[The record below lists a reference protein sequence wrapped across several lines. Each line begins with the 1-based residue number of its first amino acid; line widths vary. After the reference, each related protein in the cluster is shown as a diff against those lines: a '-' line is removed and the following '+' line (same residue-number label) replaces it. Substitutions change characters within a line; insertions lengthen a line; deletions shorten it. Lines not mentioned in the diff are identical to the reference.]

1 MWMSRPVAA
10 GSVGGPTRLGSW
22 PSGTVA
28 CLLSIGR
35 DVLRQDQN
43 RTNRLFKDARWRSA
57 LWLDSLFLV
66 VFSGRLLVIR
76 ENPVTVPYWDQW
88 DAEPTS
94 HFIPFGGCR
103 LTWTSMFDQLNE
115 HRIFSLG
122 CWPWHT
128 WWSTDGQ
135 WDPRLEQVVNASI
148 HALTAALVGAAF
160 WLAGGRRRPE
170 LVFIVCALTFAPP
183 FSWPNT
189 LNGIQSAVYFPLL
202 FLILELW
209 LTSRHAVNS
218 GPWWL
223 GWMCAA
229 CGLFTIAIGI

>member
-1 MWMSRPVAA
+1 
-10 GSVGGPTRLGSW
+10 
-22 PSGTVA
+22 
-28 CLLSIGR
+28 
-35 DVLRQDQN
+35 
-43 RTNRLFKDARWRSA
+43 
-57 LWLDSLFLV
+57 
-66 VFSGRLLVIR
+66 VFSARLLVIG
-76 ENPVTVPYWDQW
+76 ENPVTVPYWDQC
-88 DAEPTS
+88 DAEATS

-115 HRIFSLG
+115 HRIFFRRLLALALLVVN
-122 CWPWHT
+122 
-128 WWSTDGQ
+128 GQ
-135 WDPRLEQVVNASI
+135 WEPRLEQVVNASI

-189 LNGIQSAVYFPLL
+189 LNGIQSAIYFPLL